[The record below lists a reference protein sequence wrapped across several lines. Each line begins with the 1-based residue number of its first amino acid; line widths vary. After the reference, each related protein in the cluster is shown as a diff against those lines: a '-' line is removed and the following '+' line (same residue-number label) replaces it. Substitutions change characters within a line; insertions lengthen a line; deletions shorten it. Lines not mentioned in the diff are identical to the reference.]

1 MGKLVLSRRVGERI
15 AIDETTFVSVERIR
29 GDYVRLGFEAPR
41 HVRIV
46 RDELDRIDDAK
57 PTESN
62 VTSFEWKSGPPE
74 AVNNK
79 EFLIDA
85 NGVLFIAVRYHPGT
99 WWCGSEAVSKEVQ
112 SASRHVLLSDLSWHR
127 PDEWDRTD
135 VKTTLVKEY
144 EFLLRWKKEA
154 GLVLNEWEKCFDALP
169 EDFKPLGV
177 LKPRAVLDYITNI
190 CICGVIQNRS

>member
-29 GDYVRLGFEAPR
+29 GDVVRLGFEAPR

-46 RDELDRIDDAK
+46 RDELDRTDVAK

-62 VTSFEWKSGPPE
+62 VTAFEWKSGPPRS
-74 AVNNK
+74 VNDK

-112 SASRHVLLSDLSWHR
+112 SASRHVLLSEVSWHR
-127 PDEWDRTD
+127 PDQS
-135 VKTTLVKEY
+135 
-144 EFLLRWKKEA
+144 A
-154 GLVLNEWEKCFDALP
+154 AS
-169 EDFKPLGV
+169 
-177 LKPRAVLDYITNI
+177 A
-190 CICGVIQNRS
+190 